1 MIQDE
6 VFISNLKCLYG
17 SLGTVILA
25 VISVFICPV
34 LNIGSFM
41 SD

>member
-6 VFISNLKCLYG
+6 VFNSNMKCFYR

-25 VISVFICPV
+25 VISVLICPV
-34 LNIGSFM
+34 LNIGSFL